1 FDTIVSMYNAGK
13 DIDLVTLMDGLK
25 AKDAPEEVMSFS
37 FFNELTSIPTSSN
50 AASYENIVYDKS
62 IKRKLIKTASNIE
75 NMCYSEERETEDIM
89 DRAEKSV
96 FNVLEKRRVGDF
108 MPIRDIVLTVIDR
121 TEAAAKN
128 SGSVTG
134 IATGF
139 TQLDYKTAGLQPSDL
154 VLIAARPSMGKTAFA
169 LNIAQYTAVKNH
181 VPTAIFSLEMPREQL
196 VSRMLSMHSHIESQ
210 QLRVGNLSS
219 ADWERLVESAGV
231 ISDAPLYIDDTP
243 SITVAE
249 IRSKCRKLKAEND
262 IKLVLIDYLQLMG
275 STRSSRRGDS
285 RQQEVSDIS
294 RALKALARELNVPVV
309 ALSQLSR
316 KPEERQGDHR
326 PILSDLRESGAIEQD
341 ADVVMFLY
349 RDDYYHK
356 DSEKKNITEIIIAK
370 QRNGPIGTVE
380 LAWLSQYTQFA
391 NLDRR
396 NRSRDDQPQ
405 GAEKGNANE
414 NG

>member
-1 FDTIVSMYNAGK
+1 MEDTAVKRIMPHNYEAEKAVLGSMIMDTEAIVKAAEIITKDDFYKPEHGLVFDTIVSMYNAGK

-50 AASYENIVYDKS
+50 AASYANIVYDKS

-96 FNVLEKRRVGDF
+96 FNVLDKRRVGDF

-275 STRSSRRGDS
+275 STRSTRRGDS

-294 RALKALARELNVPVV
+294 RALKALA
-309 ALSQLSR
+309 
-316 KPEERQGDHR
+316 
-326 PILSDLRESGAIEQD
+326 
-341 ADVVMFLY
+341 
-349 RDDYYHK
+349 
-356 DSEKKNITEIIIAK
+356 
-370 QRNGPIGTVE
+370 
-380 LAWLSQYTQFA
+380 
-391 NLDRR
+391 
-396 NRSRDDQPQ
+396 
-405 GAEKGNANE
+405 
-414 NG
+414 